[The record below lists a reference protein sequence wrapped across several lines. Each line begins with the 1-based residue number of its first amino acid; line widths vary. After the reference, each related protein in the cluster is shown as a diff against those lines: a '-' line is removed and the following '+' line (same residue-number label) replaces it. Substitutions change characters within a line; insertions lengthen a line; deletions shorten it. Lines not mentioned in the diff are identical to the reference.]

1 MVKQFWLYLSRNLKD
16 LLKIN
21 TLEQVRLLSDPLK
34 LDIVQIL
41 AEAEQTAAD
50 VADRLSEPVTKLYR
64 HIDALLDA
72 ALIEVV
78 REQKK
83 RGTIE
88 RHFRAAARRFE
99 IEQSLFSEDPEGN
112 DIRSALRAAE
122 DDIVAAVRG
131 GADDNLILSRLR
143 LRGSAERITQLQAE
157 LAEWL
162 ERVQAMDDLDDSGEI
177 AEAGALI
184 AFYRIDES

>member
-1 MVKQFWLYLSRNLKD
+1 MQELGSTLKD
-16 LLKIN
+16 ILKIKD
-21 TLEQVRLLSDPLK
+21 LEQVRLLSDALK
-34 LDIVQIL
+34 LDIVQAM
-41 AEAEQTAAD
+41 AESECTAAE
-50 VADRLSEPVTKLYR
+50 VAGRLSEPVTKLYR

-72 ALIEVV
+72 GLIEVV

-99 IEQSLFSEDPEGN
+99 VEQSLFSEDTEGS

-122 DDIVAAVRG
+122 DEIVAAVRR
-131 GADDNLILSRLR
+131 GADENLILTRIRLK
-143 LRGSAERITQLQAE
+143 GSAERITQLQAE

-162 ERVQAMDDLDDSGEI
+162 ERVQVEDDSE
-177 AEAGALI
+177 ASNELVEAGALI
-184 AFYRIDES
+184 AFYRVSDR